1 MNRAGWIQPIALAG
15 IAFLGIHTAGAT
27 TVQQFTLSDLAK
39 KSDSIVLARVED
51 QASRMEEGTKEIY
64 TYITLRVFESVK
76 GGKSQ
81 AARKGASDEGTITI
95 RQLGGTVDN
104 LISIVPGMPS
114 FRDGEEVVLFLTPK
128 DRAGYPWVVGLQQGK
143 YTVTTEA
150 NGMKHV
156 RNDVDGLR
164 VLSPDGSMREA
175 KVSSQQP
182 LNAFLDGIKTQ
193 LNLPGKVQVDPTTRT
208 E

>member
-1 MNRAGWIQPIALAG
+1 MNRANLAKAIALAG
-15 IAFLGIHTAGAT
+15 IALLGIHTAGAT
-27 TVQQFTLSDLAK
+27 TVQRFTLSDLAK

-51 QASRMEEGTKEIY
+51 QSSRMEAGTKEIY
-64 TYITLRVFESVK
+64 TYITLRVLEPVK
-76 GGKSQ
+76 GMKAE
-81 AARKGASDEGTITI
+81 AAKKGASSDATITI
-95 RQLGGTVDN
+95 RQLGGTVGHYM
-104 LISIVPGMPS
+104 SIVPGMPS
-114 FRDGEEVVLFLTPK
+114 FKNGEEVVLFLTPK

-143 YTVTTEA
+143 YTVTTDA

-164 VLSPDGSMREA
+164 VLSPNGTVNEA
-175 KVSSQQP
+175 KVSSEQP

-193 LNLPGKVQVDPTTRT
+193 LDLPGKVQVDPTQPT